1 MSEPGKPDPAR
12 GWRFV
17 EKLLAE
23 EGLERLDKASDEEVE
38 RQMRAQGVQTSRVPS
53 AEELLEKA
61 AARAKRRQA
70 KGTYATIDADRA
82 AKVVATPVPPK
93 RVRWVPILAAA
104 AMGAVG
110 VAVAVNRPGEDAA
123 GGASARARAAKLRDE
138 GIAACAA
145 AEWTACEERLDGARA
160 LDEEGEK
167 DPRVIAARKAMKE
180 AGSGGGGGKR

>member
-53 AEELLEKA
+53 AEELLAKA
-61 AARAKRRQA
+61 AARATRKQA
-70 KGTYATIDADRA
+70 KGTYAAVDADLA

-104 AMGAVG
+104 ALGALG
-110 VAVAVNRPGEDAA
+110 VLIAVNRPGEDAA
-123 GGASARARAAKLRDE
+123 GGPSARARAAKLRDE

-145 AEWTACEERLDGARA
+145 AQWTACEERLDGARA

-180 AGSGGGGGKR
+180 SGGAK

>member
-38 RQMRAQGVQTSRVPS
+38 RQMRAQGVQSSRVPRS
-53 AEELLEKA
+53 EELLEKA
-61 AARAKRRQA
+61 AAYARRKQA
-70 KGTYATIDADRA
+70 KGTYAALDADRA
-82 AKVVATPVPPK
+82 AKVVAPPVPPK
-93 RVRWVPILAAA
+93 RARWVPILAAA
-104 AMGAVG
+104 LGAVG
-110 VAVAVNRPGEDAA
+110 VVIAVNRPGEDAA
-123 GGASARARAAKLRDE
+123 GGPGARARATKLRDE

-145 AEWTACEERLDGARA
+145 AQWAACEERLEGARA

-180 AGSGGGGGKR
+180 AGEAGQGR